1 MKLPSNFFENIS
13 QHIRSVIG
21 NDLKNL
27 TKRKWK
33 EEKFTVIPLGSLKIH
48 FIARLFASYI

>member
-1 MKLPSNFFENIS
+1 MKLPSNFFETIS

-21 NDLKNL
+21 NDLKKL

-33 EEKFTVIPLGSLKIH
+33 EEKFTVIPLGSLRIH
-48 FIARLFASYI
+48 FTARLFASCI